1 MKKILEIKF
10 KFKYIPQLGVE
21 AWCKLYNGFI
31 LYIVKTKKDDSHI
44 AGIKVHE
51 TEISIPGF
59 VDEKWISVFHEENK

>member
-1 MKKILEIKF
+1 M
-10 KFKYIPQLGVE
+10 
-21 AWCKLYNGFI
+21 
-31 LYIVKTKKDDSHI
+31 